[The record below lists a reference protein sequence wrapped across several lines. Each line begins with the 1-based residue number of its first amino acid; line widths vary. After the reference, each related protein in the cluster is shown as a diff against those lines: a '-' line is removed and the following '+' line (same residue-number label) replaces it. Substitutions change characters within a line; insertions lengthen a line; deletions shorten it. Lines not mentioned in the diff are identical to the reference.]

1 MASRYYVVIIFVIR
15 IQDGRQNRQLGK
27 PVLFASPRDRS
38 IYITLHTDFAIF
50 NAMDILIV
58 VSENIHTAS
67 ISLKQ
72 YNQSINL
79 RFPLLLFRN
88 SSEPI
93 SRL

>member
-1 MASRYYVVIIFVIR
+1 MAVKIGSRKAGIICSIVM
-15 IQDGRQNRQLGK
+15 
-27 PVLFASPRDRS
+27 VSPRDRR

-72 YNQSINL
+72 YSQSMNL
-79 RFPLLLFRN
+79 RFPLLLTRN
-88 SSEPI
+88 SPEPI